1 MSVSVR
7 ECVCVCV
14 LYEWYKM
21 LLGGKDA
28 QGAHGIK
35 KDESLALPAGL
46 DQAYPELGLGVWT

>member
-1 MSVSVR
+1 MCVS
-7 ECVCVCV
+7 VCVCV